1 MLQFSRFIPFTEEN
15 AKKNDLEEKMKVL
28 KHTAFLFPG
37 QGSQYAGMGVDICDQ
52 SEKARNIFYTTDK
65 TLDFPLSRIC
75 FHGPEE
81 DLKLTANTQ
90 PALLTLSV
98 ALWELLKDE
107 DIRPETC
114 AGHSLGEYSALVAAG
129 VIPFEDAVK
138 LVRHRGEY
146 MQDAVPVG
154 VGAMAAVMGL
164 DHESVEKTLETAR
177 PDGQVLSIANLNCPG
192 QIVIAGH
199 AEAVNTALP
208 LLKDAGARRVVM
220 LPVSAPFHSA
230 LMQPAKDR
238 LSPELDAVEFGKP
251 AMRFYSNVTA
261 GVLTE
266 PEDIREK
273 LKEQV
278 THPVRWEELIR
289 NMIADG
295 ITRFVE
301 VGAGRVLSG
310 LVRKIDRSATVQNV
324 SDSGTL
330 AAFLQSLTDWEE
342 KDD

>member
-1 MLQFSRFIPFTEEN
+1 
-15 AKKNDLEEKMKVL
+15 MKVL
-28 KHTAFLFPG
+28 KNTAFIFPG
-37 QGSQYAGMGVDICDQ
+37 QGSQYAGMGMDICDQ
-52 SEKARNIFYTTDK
+52 SERAREVFYTTDK

-75 FHGPEE
+75 FHGPEDE
-81 DLKLTANTQ
+81 LKLTANTQ
-90 PALLTLSV
+90 PALLTLSI
-98 ALWELLKDE
+98 ALWELLQDKE
-107 DIRPETC
+107 IRPTAC

-154 VGAMAAVMGL
+154 GGAMAAVMGL
-164 DHESVEKTLETAR
+164 DSNTVAEILNDAR
-177 PDGQVLSIANLNCPG
+177 PEGQVLSVANLNCPG

-199 AEAVNTALP
+199 ANAVNVALP

-230 LMQPAKDR
+230 LMQPARDR
-238 LSPELDAVEFGKP
+238 LSPEIDAVEFDEP
-251 AMRFYSNVTA
+251 SMRFYSNVTA
-261 GVLTE
+261 GVLTD
-266 PEDIREK
+266 PENIKEK

-310 LVRKIDRSATVQNV
+310 LVRKIDRSVTVQNI
-324 SDSGTL
+324 SDSGTY
-330 AAFLQSLTDWEE
+330 ASFLESISKMEVE
-342 KDD
+342 DD

>member
-1 MLQFSRFIPFTEEN
+1 
-15 AKKNDLEEKMKVL
+15 MKVL
-28 KHTAFLFPG
+28 KNTAFIFPG
-37 QGSQYAGMGVDICDQ
+37 QGSQYAGMGVDVCDQ
-52 SEKARNIFYTTDK
+52 FEKAREIFYTTDK

-81 DLKLTANTQ
+81 ELKLTANTQ

-98 ALWELLKDE
+98 ALWELLQDE
-107 DIRPETC
+107 DIRPVAC

-129 VIPFEDAVK
+129 VIPFEDTVK

-146 MQDAVPVG
+146 MQEAVPVG

-164 DHESVEKTLETAR
+164 DGRTVKETLETAR
-177 PDGQVLSIANLNCPG
+177 PNGQVLSIANLNCPG

-199 AEAVNTALP
+199 AEAVNSALP

-230 LMQPAKDR
+230 LMQAARDR
-238 LSPELDAVEFGKP
+238 LSPEIDSVEFDDP
-251 AMRFYSNVTA
+251 SMRFYNNVTA
-261 GVLTE
+261 DVLTN
-266 PEDIREK
+266 PEDIKEK

-278 THPVRWEELIR
+278 TRPVRWEELIR
-289 NMIADG
+289 NMIAGG

-310 LVRKIDRSATVQNV
+310 LVRKIDRSASVLNI
-324 SDSGTL
+324 SDSATFSS
-330 AAFLQSLTDWEE
+330 FLQSLSDVEVE
-342 KDD
+342 ND

>member
-1 MLQFSRFIPFTEEN
+1 
-15 AKKNDLEEKMKVL
+15 MKVL
-28 KHTAFLFPG
+28 KNTAFIFPG
-37 QGSQYAGMGVDICDQ
+37 QGSQYAGMGMDICDQ
-52 SEKARNIFYTTDK
+52 SERAREVFYTTDK

-75 FHGPEE
+75 FHGPEDE
-81 DLKLTANTQ
+81 LKLTANTQ

-98 ALWELLKDE
+98 ALWELLQDKE
-107 DIRPETC
+107 IRPTAC

-164 DHESVEKTLETAR
+164 DSNTVAEILNDAR
-177 PDGQVLSIANLNCPG
+177 PEGQVLSVANLNCPG

-199 AEAVNTALP
+199 ANAVNVALP

-230 LMQPAKDR
+230 LMQPARDR
-238 LSPELDAVEFGKP
+238 LSPEIDAVEFDEP
-251 AMRFYSNVTA
+251 SMRFYSNVTA
-261 GVLTE
+261 GVLTD
-266 PEDIREK
+266 PENIKEK

-310 LVRKIDRSATVQNV
+310 LVRKIDRSVTVQNI
-324 SDSGTL
+324 SDSGTY
-330 AAFLQSLTDWEE
+330 ASFLESISKMEVE
-342 KDD
+342 DD

>member
-1 MLQFSRFIPFTEEN
+1 
-15 AKKNDLEEKMKVL
+15 MKVL
-28 KHTAFLFPG
+28 KNTAFIFPG
-37 QGSQYAGMGVDICDQ
+37 QGSQYAGMGMDICDQ
-52 SEKARNIFYTTDK
+52 SERAREVFYTTDK

-75 FHGPEE
+75 FHGPEDE
-81 DLKLTANTQ
+81 LKLTANTQ
-90 PALLTLSV
+90 PALLTLSI
-98 ALWELLKDE
+98 ALWELLQDKE
-107 DIRPETC
+107 IRPTAC
-114 AGHSLGEYSALVAAG
+114 AGHSLGEYSALVAAD

-164 DHESVEKTLETAR
+164 DSNTVAEILNDAR
-177 PDGQVLSIANLNCPG
+177 PEGQVLSVANLNCPG

-199 AEAVNTALP
+199 ANAVNVALP

-230 LMQPAKDR
+230 LMQPARDR
-238 LSPELDAVEFGKP
+238 LSPEIDAVEFDEP
-251 AMRFYSNVTA
+251 SMRFYSNVTA
-261 GVLTE
+261 GVLTD
-266 PEDIREK
+266 PENIKEK

-310 LVRKIDRSATVQNV
+310 LVRKIDRSVTVQNI
-324 SDSGTL
+324 SDSGTY
-330 AAFLQSLTDWEE
+330 ASFLESISKMEVE
-342 KDD
+342 DD

>member
-1 MLQFSRFIPFTEEN
+1 MKQ
-15 AKKNDLEEKMKVL
+15 KKNDLEEKMKVL
-28 KHTAFLFPG
+28 KNTAFIFPG
-37 QGSQYAGMGVDICDQ
+37 QGSQYAGMGMDICDQ
-52 SEKARNIFYTTDK
+52 SERAREVFYTTDK

-75 FHGPEE
+75 FHGPEDE
-81 DLKLTANTQ
+81 LKLTANTQ
-90 PALLTLSV
+90 PALLTLSI
-98 ALWELLKDE
+98 ALWELLQDKE
-107 DIRPETC
+107 IRPTAC

-164 DHESVEKTLETAR
+164 DSNTVAEILNDAR
-177 PDGQVLSIANLNCPG
+177 PEGQVLSVANLNCPG

-199 AEAVNTALP
+199 ANAVNVALP

-230 LMQPAKDR
+230 LMQPARDR
-238 LSPELDAVEFGKP
+238 LSPEIDAVEFDEP
-251 AMRFYSNVTA
+251 SMRFYSNVTA
-261 GVLTE
+261 GVLTD
-266 PEDIREK
+266 PENIKEK

-310 LVRKIDRSATVQNV
+310 LVRKIDRSVTVQNI
-324 SDSGTL
+324 SDSGTY
-330 AAFLQSLTDWEE
+330 ASFLESISKMEVE
-342 KDD
+342 DD

>member
-1 MLQFSRFIPFTEEN
+1 
-15 AKKNDLEEKMKVL
+15 MKVL
-28 KHTAFLFPG
+28 KHTAVIFPG
-37 QGSQYAGMGVDICDQ
+37 QGSQYTGMGMDICDQ
-52 SEKARNIFYTTDK
+52 HERAREIFYTTDK

-75 FHGPEE
+75 FHGSEE
-81 DLKLTANTQ
+81 ELKLTANTQ

-98 ALWELLKDE
+98 ALWELLQDE
-107 DIRPETC
+107 GIRPEAC

-129 VIPFEDAVK
+129 VIPFEAAVK

-154 VGAMAAVMGL
+154 VGAMAAIMGL
-164 DHESVEKTLETAR
+164 DSNTVTETLENAR
-177 PDGQVLSIANLNCPG
+177 TDDQVLSVANLNCPG

-199 AEAVNTALP
+199 ADAVNSVLP

-230 LMQPAKDR
+230 LMQPARDR
-238 LSPELDAVEFGKP
+238 LSPEIDATEFDDP
-251 AMRFYSNVTA
+251 SMRFYSNVTA
-261 GVLTE
+261 GMLTDS
-266 PEDIREK
+266 EDIKEK
-273 LKEQV
+273 LKEQM

-310 LVRKIDRSATVQNV
+310 LVRKIDRSVSVQNI
-324 SDSGTL
+324 SDSGTFSS
-330 AAFLQSLTDWEE
+330 FLQSLSETE
-342 KDD
+342 KEND

>member
-1 MLQFSRFIPFTEEN
+1 
-15 AKKNDLEEKMKVL
+15 MKVL
-28 KHTAFLFPG
+28 KNTAFIFPG
-37 QGSQYAGMGVDICDQ
+37 QGSQYAGMGMDICDQ
-52 SEKARNIFYTTDK
+52 SERAREVFYTTDK

-75 FHGPEE
+75 FHGPEDE
-81 DLKLTANTQ
+81 LKLTANTQ
-90 PALLTLSV
+90 PALLTLSI
-98 ALWELLKDE
+98 ALWELLQDKE
-107 DIRPETC
+107 IRPTAC

-164 DHESVEKTLETAR
+164 DSNTVAEILNDAR
-177 PDGQVLSIANLNCPG
+177 PEGQVLSVANLNCPG

-199 AEAVNTALP
+199 ANAVNVALP

-230 LMQPAKDR
+230 LMQPARDR
-238 LSPELDAVEFGKP
+238 LSPEIDAVEFDEP
-251 AMRFYSNVTA
+251 SMRFYSNVTA
-261 GVLTE
+261 GVLTD
-266 PEDIREK
+266 PENIKEK

-310 LVRKIDRSATVQNV
+310 LVRKIDRSVTVQNI
-324 SDSGTL
+324 SDSGTY
-330 AAFLQSLTDWEE
+330 ASFLESISKMEVE
-342 KDD
+342 DD

>member
-1 MLQFSRFIPFTEEN
+1 
-15 AKKNDLEEKMKVL
+15 MKVL
-28 KHTAFLFPG
+28 KHTAFIFPG
-37 QGSQYAGMGVDICDQ
+37 QGSQYTGMGMDICDQ
-52 SEKARNIFYTTDK
+52 SERAREIFYTTDK

-81 DLKLTANTQ
+81 ELKLTANTQ

-98 ALWELLKDE
+98 ALWELLQDE
-107 DIRPETC
+107 GIRPEAC

-129 VIPFEDAVK
+129 VIPFENAVK

-146 MQDAVPVG
+146 MQEAVPVG
-154 VGAMAAVMGL
+154 VGAMAAIMGL
-164 DHESVEKTLETAR
+164 DSNTVTETLGNAR
-177 PDGQVLSIANLNCPG
+177 PDGQVLSVANLNCPG

-199 AEAVNTALP
+199 ADAVNSALP

-230 LMQPAKDR
+230 LMQPARDR
-238 LSPELDAVEFGKP
+238 LSPEIDAVEFDEP
-251 AMRFYSNVTA
+251 SIRFYSNVTA
-261 GVLTE
+261 GRVTDSQNIKE
-266 PEDIREK
+266 R
-273 LKEQV
+273 LKEQM

-310 LVRKIDRSATVQNV
+310 LVRKIDRSVSVQNI
-324 SDSGTL
+324 SDSGTFSS
-330 AAFLQSLTDWEE
+330 FLQSLSETEE
-342 KDD
+342 RND

>member
-1 MLQFSRFIPFTEEN
+1 
-15 AKKNDLEEKMKVL
+15 MKVL
-28 KHTAFLFPG
+28 KKTAFIFPG
-37 QGSQYAGMGVDICDQ
+37 QGSQYAGMGVDICDRF
-52 SEKARNIFYTTDK
+52 ERAREIFYAADK

-90 PALLTLSV
+90 PALLTLSI
-98 ALWELLKDE
+98 ALWELLQDE
-107 DIRPETC
+107 GIRPEAC

-146 MQDAVPVG
+146 MQEAVPVG

-164 DHESVEKTLETAR
+164 DGESVEKTLDQAR
-177 PDGQVLSIANLNCPG
+177 TNGQVLSIANLNCPG
-192 QIVIAGH
+192 QIVVAGH
-199 AEAVNTALP
+199 ADAVNTALP
-208 LLKDAGARRVVM
+208 LLKEAGARRVVM

-230 LMQPAKDR
+230 LMQPARDR
-238 LSPELDAVEFGKP
+238 LSPEIDSVEFDDP
-251 AMRFYSNVTA
+251 SMRFYSNVTA
-261 GVLTE
+261 GVLTDA
-266 PEDIREK
+266 EDIKEK

-278 THPVRWEELIR
+278 THPVRWEELIQK
-289 NMIADG
+289 MIVDG

-310 LVRKIDRSATVQNV
+310 LVRKIDRSVSVQNI
-324 SDSGTL
+324 SDFGTFGS
-330 AAFLQSLTDWEE
+330 FLQSLSNTEE
-342 KDD
+342 QND

>member
-1 MLQFSRFIPFTEEN
+1 
-15 AKKNDLEEKMKVL
+15 MKVL
-28 KHTAFLFPG
+28 KNTAFIFPG
-37 QGSQYAGMGVDICDQ
+37 QGSQYAGMGMDICDQ
-52 SEKARNIFYTTDK
+52 SERAREIFYTTDK

-81 DLKLTANTQ
+81 ELRLTANTQ

-98 ALWELLKDE
+98 ALWQLLQDE
-107 DIRPETC
+107 DIRPAAC
-114 AGHSLGEYSALVAAG
+114 AGHSLGEYSALVAAD
-129 VIPFEDAVK
+129 VIPFEDAVQ

-146 MQDAVPVG
+146 MQEAVPVG
-154 VGAMAAVMGL
+154 GGAMAAVMGL
-164 DHESVEKTLETAR
+164 DSNTVTETLENGR

-199 AEAVNTALP
+199 ADAVDSALP
-208 LLKDAGARRVVM
+208 LLKEAGARRVVM

-230 LMQPAKDR
+230 LMQPARDR
-238 LSPELDAVEFGKP
+238 LSPEIDRVEFDDP
-251 AMRFYSNVTA
+251 SMRFYSNVTA
-261 GVLTE
+261 GSLMN
-266 PEDIREK
+266 PEDIKEK

-295 ITRFVE
+295 ITQFVE

-310 LVRKIDRSATVQNV
+310 LVRKIDRNV
-324 SDSGTL
+324 SVHNISDSGTFSS
-330 AAFLQSLTDWEE
+330 FLQSLSGTEE
-342 KDD
+342 END